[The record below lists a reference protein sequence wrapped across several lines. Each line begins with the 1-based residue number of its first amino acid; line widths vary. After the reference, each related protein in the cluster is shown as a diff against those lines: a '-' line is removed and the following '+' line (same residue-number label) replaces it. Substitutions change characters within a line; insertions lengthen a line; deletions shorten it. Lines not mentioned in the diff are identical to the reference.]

1 MYFSMHTNMN
11 IYRLV
16 QRRSMACS
24 NFNTYIHTY
33 IHFDICKYA
42 FLVYIFSIHTHICT
56 DRLTQRRSVARSDF
70 NRGTPPCSLPLR
82 LPTCMHRLFQVALQC
97 VAVCCKM
104 KQCVAVCCSVLQC
117 VAVCSSVLQNV
128 AIYFYAST
136 NVYALSLA
144 GCVEVCCSV

>member
-1 MYFSMHTNMN
+1 MHTNMN

-70 NRGTPPCSLPLR
+70 NCLQ
-82 LPTCMHRLFQVALQC
+82 LFFFNFLQLFFC
-97 VAVCCKM
+97 TYM
-104 KQCVAVCCSVLQC
+104 
-117 VAVCSSVLQNV
+117 
-128 AIYFYAST
+128 Y
-136 NVYALSLA
+136 
-144 GCVEVCCSV
+144 E